1 MNGERALDD
10 FLRTG
15 PRDVRCAQATEMLH
29 VYADMVATGAV
40 AEQQHPGLAAH
51 LRACG
56 LCGEDFE
63 GLLAAIRG
71 DAD

>member
-29 VYADMVATGAV
+29 VYADMVATGA
-40 AEQQHPGLAAH
+40 AA
-51 LRACG
+51 G
-56 LCGEDFE
+56 
-63 GLLAAIRG
+63 AALPRHRG
-71 DAD
+71 APARVWPVR